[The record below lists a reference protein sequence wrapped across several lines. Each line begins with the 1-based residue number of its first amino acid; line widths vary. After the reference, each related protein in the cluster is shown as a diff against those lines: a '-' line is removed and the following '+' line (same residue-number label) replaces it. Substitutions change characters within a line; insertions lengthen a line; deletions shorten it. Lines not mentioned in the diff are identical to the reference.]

1 MNSSVASP
9 RAMNVIFKRIDL
21 AIKKELATQI
31 VTRLSNVIILYL
43 LILYIIKKLNGKKNY
58 FVSFLKSTN
67 KGT

>member
-9 RAMNVIFKRIDL
+9 KAMNVIFKRIDF

-31 VTRLSNVIILYL
+31 VTRLSKVIILYL
-43 LILYIIKKLNGKKNY
+43 LILYIIKKFNGKKNY